1 MDTEESFSFCYR
13 LKKTENIWHQ
23 RRGAGLRLRGVD
35 VFCNALSQ
43 ALCSLL
49 TSFSV
54 ACGIDVHPDIVRLKA
69 GYFSLRMKE
78 RILGI
83 IVKEIISHRE

>member
-1 MDTEESFSFCYR
+1 MFF
-13 LKKTENIWHQ
+13 LQ
-23 RRGAGLRLRGVD
+23 RFAAGFLPI
-35 VFCNALSQ
+35 A
-43 ALCSLL
+43 

-78 RILGI
+78 RTLGI

>member
-35 VFCNALSQ
+35 VFLQRFAAGFLPI
-43 ALCSLL
+43 A

-78 RILGI
+78 RTLGI

>member
-23 RRGAGLRLRGVD
+23 RRGAGIRLRDVD
-35 VFCNALSQ
+35 VFLQRFA
-43 ALCSLL
+43 AGSLPIA

-78 RILGI
+78 RTLGI